1 MKGRDKMSKK
11 KLVFNVLAPVIG
23 GSIVGYLA
31 NKNARLQYDK
41 LETPSFAPP
50 GKVFPIIW
58 PTLYTMM
65 GYAHYRVAQKPAT
78 KEASEW
84 YAAQLTLNYIWSF
97 LFFKFNLRGTALIE
111 MVFFL
116 ATIIM
121 TTYEFYQH
129 DTIAGT
135 LMIPYIAWVSFALTL
150 NFETWRLNR

>member
-1 MKGRDKMSKK
+1 MSKK
-11 KLVFNVLAPVIG
+11 KLFTHVLAPVIG

-31 NKNARLQYDK
+31 NKNARLQYNK

-65 GYAHYRVAQKPAT
+65 GYADYRITA
-78 KEASEW
+78 KEHNEEAKQW
-84 YAAQLTLNYIWSF
+84 YAVQLTLNYVWSF
-97 LFFKFNLRGTALIE
+97 LFFKFNLRGVALIE

-116 ATIIM
+116 MTILM
-121 TTYEFYQH
+121 TAYSFYEL
-129 DTIAGT
+129 DTIAG
-135 LMIPYIAWVSFALTL
+135 LLFIPYIAWVTFALTL